1 MTTRRRLEAPW
12 LTAPET
18 EAVVAALGP
27 GNLRFVGG
35 AVRDS
40 LVGRPVTD
48 IDIATPLTPDE
59 VMRRA
64 AAAGLKAI
72 PTGIDHG
79 TVTLV
84 SDHRPFEVT
93 TLRRDVETF
102 GRRARVA
109 FTDDWNADAAR
120 RDFTINALYAD
131 AEGQLYDY
139 FGGVADLE
147 AGRVR
152 FIGDPRERI
161 IEDALRILRFFRFH
175 AHFGRGALDAGGLA
189 ACIGER
195 HRLDQL
201 SIERV
206 RDELLKLLAAPDPV
220 PALEAMQEAGILD
233 MVLPEARSLDA
244 LRRLVGI
251 DTALAR
257 VDPLRRL
264 AALLGRDSRRL
275 ERVGGRLRLSNRERR
290 RLAAMAGEAPR
301 ADACALR
308 AAAYRFGCET
318 TADRLILGADPARLP
333 ELQAAMATLADLKP
347 PRFPLKGRDLVA
359 AGHEPGPELGRTLAR
374 LEEEWVASDFALSKA
389 ELLRRATGNKGG
401 AA

>member
-12 LTAPET
+12 LVAPET
-18 EAVVAALGP
+18 EAVVAALGAR
-27 GNLRFVGG
+27 NLRFVGG

-48 IDIATPLTPDE
+48 IDIATPLAPEE
-59 VMRRA
+59 VMRRGV
-64 AAAGLKAI
+64 AAGLKAI

-109 FTDDWNADAAR
+109 FTDDWKADAAR

-139 FGGVADLE
+139 FGGIADLE
-147 AGRVR
+147 AGRVQ

-189 ACIGER
+189 ACISER
-195 HRLDQL
+195 RRLDQL

-220 PALEAMQEAGILD
+220 PVLEAMQEAGILD
-233 MVLPEARSLDA
+233 LALPEARSLDA
-244 LRRLVGI
+244 VRRLVRI
-251 DTALAR
+251 DTALAN

-264 AALLGRDSRRL
+264 AALVGRDSRRL

-290 RLAAMAGEAPR
+290 RLVAMAGEPSHT
-301 ADACALR
+301 DVGALR
-308 AAAYRFGCET
+308 AAAYRFGGET
-318 TADRLILGADPARLP
+318 VIDRLLLAADPARLP
-333 ELQAAMATLADLKP
+333 DLRAAIATLAGLNP

-389 ELLRRATGNKGG
+389 E
-401 AA
+401 